1 MSMSIGRTPSST
13 RPDPVGF
20 PEPDAAPPPLAWAN
34 GRRLVLRELDPG
46 DVADLSAMH
55 RDPRLRALLIDDF
68 PLQLPK
74 VAAAFIDRMELRY
87 REHEGLGIWHAS
99 VQQRQPA
106 FVGWF
111 SLMPMGGRH
120 SEVEIGARLLPSA
133 WGGGLAQE
141 GGELMLDHAA
151 DDLGLRTVW
160 GVCHP
165 RNRSAAA
172 VLAAMGFEPLGLMP
186 YEGIMASHHRIDL
199 NAWRTLRNTPRM
211 TRLRRALR
219 SLAASRDTSPS

>member
-1 MSMSIGRTPSST
+1 MSTSISRMPPTALPETGAVAEPIAGR
-13 RPDPVGF
+13 
-20 PEPDAAPPPLAWAN
+20 PPLPWAAS
-34 GRRLVLRELDPG
+34 RRLILRELDAA
-46 DVADLSAMH
+46 DVPDLAAMH

-74 VAAAFIDRMELRY
+74 VSAAFVDRMALRY

-99 VQQRQPA
+99 VQQPQPA

-111 SLMPMGGRH
+111 SLMPMAGRAR
-120 SEVEIGARLLPSA
+120 EVEIGGRLLPSA
-133 WGGGLAQE
+133 WGTGLAQE
-141 GGELMLDHAA
+141 GGEMMLDHAA

-165 RNRSAAA
+165 RNRSAAV
-172 VLAAMGFEPLGLMP
+172 VLAAMGFESLGVMP

-199 NAWRTLRNTPRM
+199 NVWRALRNTPRK

-219 SLAASRDTSPS
+219 SLAAEGGASTA